1 MRRAV
6 VALAL
11 ALAPALYGC
20 PSEVGP
26 VDPTAYA
33 SCNGRCVVAF
43 DVPYDCDG
51 PPPLDRAVAVAAV
64 QRSTY
69 QAAVGGAPCRYDDPF
84 LDARFGPMCIDG
96 TCTLTRDDT
105 NTGVVCQRDE
115 DCGAGYRCLDVEGY
129 ADPVCVAVEEVMC
142 TPEPV
147 ATPSSPELPLPTT
160 RPFEPVP
167 VCDGDFAH
175 LGPDFTC
182 ARVGSEC
189 AEDGWPTNL
198 PVGAV
203 FVDPTASG
211 DGTRATPF
219 GTLDEALAST
229 AGVIALRTGDH
240 VVTSIQRDVEIV
252 GACARG
258 VQLRGDLDVVRG
270 TVALREVTTEGVM
283 VRAAATVAIE
293 DVTMTGGVEV
303 HGAATILRSFS
314 TGADARGVLVTGSAS
329 IERSEIRDATD
340 EGLRVEAGQ
349 ATLTGVWIGGTR
361 SDEEDF
367 AEVTITGTSA
377 VTLRDVR
384 VVGSSFGVVLLG
396 GQVVAQRLAIVRGTQ
411 AILARLGA
419 QLIAQTLDISGV
431 DRGLL
436 LLDGEIEIEDAV
448 IRAVDRG
455 IHVLA
460 MTEPAVLRLRKSSIR
475 AREEGIVAANEL
487 ATVAVEDVEL
497 RGPMRAA
504 FSVQFGDLQA
514 VRVSVEDAEHGAF
527 AYGGDTTFIDL
538 TMTDVTRGI
547 EVVEDGRLTVQRA
560 HVQRVGVA
568 GFIAAL
574 GAVAQLSDV
583 EVVEGSGNADGEFGR
598 AVAVESEA
606 QMSVERARF
615 IRTREV
621 AATAQHP
628 GSRLLLRDVLIA
640 ETLPRTCCAGA
651 ELGVGVGAYDGA
663 SAELTG
669 FDISAP
675 LACLQ
680 EGNGGQVTGSTGTLR
695 DCIVGHYIDESPPLT
710 DVCHV
715 DVMARTNVAG
725 IDVPIVS
732 LP

>member
-1 MRRAV
+1 MRRAA

-11 ALAPALYGC
+11 ALCGC
-20 PSEVGP
+20 PTEGGP

-43 DVPYDCDG
+43 DVPYDCGG

-64 QRSTY
+64 QRSTF
-69 QAAVGGAPCRYDDPF
+69 QTVVGGEPCRYDDPF

-96 TCTLTRDDT
+96 TCTLTRDDPD
-105 NTGVVCQRDE
+105 TGTACQRDE
-115 DCGAGYRCLDVEGY
+115 DCVDGYRCLDVEGY

-142 TPEPV
+142 TPAVV
-147 ATPSSPELPLPTT
+147 AAPASPEFPAAPSPW
-160 RPFEPVP
+160 RSSPVP
-167 VCDGDFAH
+167 VCEGDFAH
-175 LGPDFTC
+175 IGPDFAC
-182 ARVGSEC
+182 ARVGSAC
-189 AEDGWPTNL
+189 AADGWPTGL

-203 FVDPTASG
+203 FVEPGASG

-219 GTLDEALAST
+219 GTLAEALAST
-229 AGVIALRTGDH
+229 ASAIALRTGVH
-240 VVTSIQRDVEIV
+240 VVTAIGRDVEIV
-252 GACARG
+252 GGCASD
-258 VQLRGDLDVVRG
+258 VELRGDLDVVRG
-270 TVALREVTTEGVM
+270 DVVLRDMTTEGVT
-283 VRAAATVAIE
+283 VHAAATLTVE
-293 DVTMTGGVEV
+293 GVKLSGGVAV
-303 HGAATILRSFS
+303 HGAATIRRTLS
-314 TGADARGVLVTGSAS
+314 TGAGVFVDGSAS
-329 IERSEIRDATD
+329 FERSEIRDATD
-340 EGLRVEAGQ
+340 EALRVQAGQ
-349 ATLTGVWIGGTR
+349 AMLAEVWIGGTR
-361 SDEEDF
+361 SGEEDF
-367 AEVTITGTSA
+367 SEVTITGTSA

-396 GQVVAQRLAIVRGTQ
+396 GQVVAQRLEIAGGTQ

-419 QLIAQTLDISGV
+419 RLMAQQLYVHDV
-431 DRGLL
+431 ERGLL
-436 LLDGEIEIEDAV
+436 LLDGEVEIDDV
-448 IRAVDRG
+448 QIHDVDRG
-455 IHVLA
+455 VHVLA
-460 MTEPAVLRLRKSSIR
+460 MTEPAVLRLRRSSIH

-487 ATVAVEDVEL
+487 ATVAVEDVEI

-504 FSVQFGDLQA
+504 FSVQFGNLQA

-527 AYGGDTTFIDL
+527 AYGGVTTFIDL

-547 EVVEDGRLTVQRA
+547 EVVEDGRLTVERA

-583 EVVEGSGNADGEFGR
+583 EVVEGTGDLDGEFGR

-606 QMSVERARF
+606 LMGVLRGRF

-628 GSRLLLRDVLIA
+628 GSRLLLRDVHIA

-663 SAELTG
+663 SAELMG
-669 FDISAP
+669 FDVSAP

-725 IDVPIVS
+725 IEVPIVS